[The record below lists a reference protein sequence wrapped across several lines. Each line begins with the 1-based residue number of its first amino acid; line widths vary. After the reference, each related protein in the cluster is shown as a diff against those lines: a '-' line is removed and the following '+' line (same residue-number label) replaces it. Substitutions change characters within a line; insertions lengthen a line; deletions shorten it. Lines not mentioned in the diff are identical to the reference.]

1 MIELNNQCQSTQKI
15 ARKLMSSVL
24 HSSQDFLWIV
34 ETLNMEIRLEHLYRI
49 RQHFVTFQKPT
60 PASLY
65 KSRHNNTRQAGQSCR
80 ILDKGK
86 QGRCWI

>member
-34 ETLNMEIRLEHLYRI
+34 ETLNMEIRLEHLYTI
-49 RQHFVTFQKPT
+49 RQHFVKFQNPT
-60 PASLY
+60 PANLY
-65 KSRHNNTRQAGQSCR
+65 KKKQQLSVLRLCKMYYNTGLCR
-80 ILDKGK
+80 I
-86 QGRCWI
+86 